1 MRWPNSTSSSCVLK
15 RFEDDGRPAADK
27 PIVEFAIAN
36 GLARFD
42 EALRGVIVNFPIAP
56 VRWLLRAV
64 VFPLGRHYDP
74 APDKLGGTVAGLV
87 LKPGEV
93 RDRLTRHIYISKDA
107 ADPTGVLE
115 VTLEKVVAAEE
126 AEKKLEKAIRAGTIR
141 RFHGIDWI
149 GDAAAK
155 NVISESEAAL
165 LREVETLVARV
176 IAVDHF
182 DPAELRPHYM
192 QPGHNARTA
201 IEAAAAE

>member
-1 MRWPNSTSSSCVLK
+1 M
-15 RFEDDGRPAADK
+15 
-27 PIVEFAIAN
+27 
-36 GLARFD
+36 
-42 EALRGVIVNFPIAP
+42 
-56 VRWLLRAV
+56 
-64 VFPLGRHYDP
+64 
-74 APDKLGGTVAGLV
+74 
-87 LKPGEV
+87 
-93 RDRLTRHIYISKDA
+93 
-107 ADPTGVLE
+107 
-115 VTLEKVVAAEE
+115 TLEKVVAAEE

-149 GDAAAK
+149 GDAVAK

-165 LREVETLVARV
+165 LRDVETLVARV